1 MTCPQCQQAA
11 PFHGY
16 RPFHPVSLLGSITCH
31 RAYYYCGRCGV
42 GLFPFD
48 EQAGF
53 NVHRLTAG
61 AERVVSL
68 LGQVCDSFA
77 EAAQKALPEACGLHL
92 SESTVQKATE
102 DAGKRLGDLLRQGHT
117 LGESKGFSWHKDAL
131 GRTCAYVGID
141 AIGVPQQAEDG
152 GKAENRMSYVA
163 LVYNPPPEKEK
174 PAEPAEPAKGKP
186 AEPAG
191 PPRPARGLPLA
202 GYQPV
207 PETAGAADALPGKP
221 QGSKPKPA
229 TMQARYLSGLYDLD
243 ELGLQ
248 LRRQAAQVGM
258 EQAQQWLAL
267 SDAGNGL
274 EDFLRRNFNRPD
286 LVVILDFYH
295 PTGYLEKLALAL
307 HPGQAEQSQA
317 LTQQWCHLLK
327 HQGGEAML
335 GVLQG
340 LPVPRRQAVKQ
351 VHDEALS
358 YFSNHKGRMDYPY
371 YLSQGWQIG
380 SGPVESGC
388 KTVVGQRMKLAG
400 MRWREYGTDG
410 VCHLR
415 ALFKSDKGQWDAFWE
430 RDVNKRTIGSQ
441 QMSC

>member
-1 MTCPQCQQAA
+1 MGQ
-11 PFHGY
+11 
-16 RPFHPVSLLGSITCH
+16 ITCR
-31 RAYYYCGRCGV
+31 RAYYYCGHCGL

-53 NVHRLTAG
+53 NGHRLTAG
-61 AERVVSL
+61 AERVVCL
-68 LGQVCDSFA
+68 LGQICDSFA
-77 EAAQKALPEACGLHL
+77 EAATKALPEACGLHL
-92 SESTVQKATE
+92 SESTVQDTTE
-102 DAGKRLGDLLRQGHT
+102 DAGKRLGEWLQQGHT
-117 LGESKGFSWHKDAL
+117 LGESKDFQWHTDAL

-141 AIGVPQQAEDG
+141 AVGVPQQAADG

-163 LVYNPPPEKEK
+163 MVYNPPPEKDKDK
-174 PAEPAEPAKGKP
+174 PAQPTEPAEPAV
-186 AEPAG
+186 
-191 PPRPARGLPLA
+191 GLPIA

-207 PETAGAADALPGKP
+207 AETTAAADALPGKP
-221 QGSKPKPA
+221 QGHKPKPA
-229 TMQARYLSGLYDLD
+229 QMQARYLSGLYDLD

-258 EQAQQWLAL
+258 ERAQQWLAL

-286 LVVILDFYH
+286 VVVILDFYH
-295 PTGYLEKLALAL
+295 PSGYLEKLALAL
-307 HPGQAEQSQA
+307 HPGQSEQSQA

-335 GVLQG
+335 AVLQG
-340 LPVPRRQAVKQ
+340 LKVARRQAVKQ
-351 VHDEALS
+351 AYQEALT
-358 YFSNHKGRMDYPY
+358 YFSNHKERMDYPY

-388 KTVVGQRMKLAG
+388 KTVVSQRMKLAG

-430 RDVNKRTIGSQ
+430 RKVNKRPMNYQ
-441 QMSC
+441 RMSR

>member
-1 MTCPQCQQAA
+1 VSCPQCQRTA
-11 PFHGY
+11 PFHDH
-16 RPFHPVSLLGSITCH
+16 RAFHPVSLLGPITCR
-31 RAYYYCGRCGV
+31 RAYYYCGRCKL

-48 EQAGF
+48 ETAGF
-53 NVHRLTAG
+53 NAHRLTAA
-61 AERVVSL
+61 AERVVCL
-68 LGQVCDSFA
+68 LGQVCDSFE
-77 EAAQKALPEACGLHL
+77 EAATKALPEACGLRL
-92 SESTVQKATE
+92 GESTVQDTTE
-102 DAGKRLGDLLRQGHT
+102 DAGKRLGELLQQGHT
-117 LGESKGFSWHKDAL
+117 LGELAPFEWHKDAQ

-141 AIGVPQQAEDG
+141 AIGVPQQAKGG
-152 GKAENRMSYVA
+152 GKAENRMSYIA
-163 LVYNPPPEKEK
+163 MIYNPPPEKEK
-174 PAEPAEPAKGKP
+174 PCPKDLPAEPTELAV
-186 AEPAG
+186 
-191 PPRPARGLPLA
+191 GLPVS

-207 PETAGAADALPGKP
+207 AETVAAADALPGKP
-221 QGSKPKPA
+221 HGSKPKPVK
-229 TMQARYLSGLYDLD
+229 MQARYLSGLYDLD

-274 EDFLRRNFNRPD
+274 EEFLRRNFNRPD

-295 PTGYLEKLALAL
+295 PTGYLAKLALAW
-307 HPGQAEQSQA
+307 HPGQSELSQP

-335 GVLQG
+335 AVLQG
-340 LPVPRRQAVKQ
+340 LKVPRRQAVKLAYE
-351 VHDEALS
+351 EALT
-358 YFSNHKGRMDYPY
+358 YFTNHKGRMDYPH

-430 RDVNKRTIGSQ
+430 RKVNKRPIKDQ
-441 QMSC
+441 LMSR

>member
-1 MTCPQCQQAA
+1 MTCPACQQAA
-11 PFHGY
+11 PFHGH
-16 RPFHPVSLLGSITCH
+16 RPFHPVSLLGPITCS
-31 RAYYYCGRCGV
+31 RAYYYCGRCGL

-53 NVHRLTAG
+53 HDHRLTAG

-77 EAAQKALPEACGLHL
+77 EAAHKALPEACGLHL
-92 SESTVQKATE
+92 GEATVQRATE
-102 DAGKRLGDLLRQGHT
+102 DAGKRLGELLQHGHT
-117 LGESKGFSWHKDAL
+117 LGDPAGFTWHKDAQ

-141 AIGVPQQAEDG
+141 ASGVPQQAKGG

-163 LVYNPPPEKEK
+163 LVYNPPPEKAK
-174 PAEPAEPAKGKP
+174 PPAPAPPAEPAP
-186 AEPAG
+186 
-191 PPRPARGLPLA
+191 GLPVP

-207 PETAGAADALPGKP
+207 PETAAAADALPGEPAGGKP
-221 QGSKPKPA
+221 QPA
-229 TMQARYLSGLYDLD
+229 RMQARYLSGLYDLD

-258 EQAQQWLAL
+258 EQAQQWIAL

-295 PTGYLEKLALAL
+295 PAGYLEKLALAW
-307 HPGQAEQSQA
+307 HAGQPEPAQA
-317 LTQQWCHLLK
+317 LAQQWCHLLK
-327 HQGGEAML
+327 HQGGAAML
-335 GVLQG
+335 AVLQG
-340 LPVPRRQAVKQ
+340 LRVPRRHAVQQAYA
-351 VHDEALS
+351 EALT
-358 YFSNHKGRMDYPY
+358 YFTNHHGRMDYPAY
-371 YLSQGWQIG
+371 RARGWQIG

-415 ALFKSDKGQWDAFWE
+415 ALFKSDKGQWEAFWE
-430 RDVNKRTIGSQ
+430 RQVNKRPINYQ
-441 QMSC
+441 RK

>member
-1 MTCPQCQQAA
+1 MTCPNCQQAA
-11 PFHGY
+11 PFHGH
-16 RPFHPVSLLGSITCH
+16 RPFHPVSLLGQITCR
-31 RAYYYCGRCGV
+31 RAYYYCGRCGL

-48 EQAGF
+48 ELAGF
-53 NVHRLTAG
+53 NGHRLTAG

-68 LGQVCDSFA
+68 LGQVCDSFQ

-92 SESTVQKATE
+92 GESTVQDTTE
-102 DAGKRLGDLLRQGHT
+102 DAGKRLGEWLQQGHT
-117 LGESKGFSWHKDAL
+117 LGEPAAFKWHKDAL

-141 AIGVPQQAEDG
+141 ATGVPQQAADG

-163 LVYNPPPEKEK
+163 MVYNPPPEKEK
-174 PAEPAEPAKGKP
+174 QQPAGSAALAEPAQPAAP
-186 AEPAG
+186 
-191 PPRPARGLPLA
+191 LPVP

-207 PETAGAADALPGKP
+207 SETMAAADALPGQP
-221 QGSKPKPA
+221 QGSQPKPA
-229 TMQARYLSGLYDLD
+229 KMQARYLSGLYDLD

-295 PTGYLEKLALAL
+295 PTGYLEKLALAW
-307 HPGQAEQSQA
+307 HPGQPAQAQA

-335 GVLQG
+335 AVLQG
-340 LPVPRRQAVKQ
+340 LSVPRRHAAKQAYQ
-351 VHDEALS
+351 EALS
-358 YFSNHKGRMDYPY
+358 YFTNHQGRMDYPF
-371 YLSQGWQIG
+371 YLAQGWQIG

-388 KTVVGQRMKLAG
+388 KTVVGQRLKLAG

-415 ALFKSDKGQWDAFWE
+415 ALFKSDSGQWDAFWE
-430 RDVNKRTIGSQ
+430 RKVNKRPIKSQ
-441 QMSC
+441 QMSR

>member
-1 MTCPQCQQAA
+1 VTCPQCQQAA
-11 PFHGY
+11 PFHGH
-16 RPFHPVSLLGSITCH
+16 RPFHPLSLLGPITCR
-31 RAYYYCGRCGV
+31 RAYYYCGRCGL
-42 GLFPFD
+42 GFFPFD

-53 NVHRLTAG
+53 NAHRLTAG

-68 LGQVCDSFA
+68 LGQVCDSFE
-77 EAAQKALPEACGLHL
+77 EAANKALPEACGLHL
-92 SESTVQKATE
+92 GESTVQRTTE
-102 DAGKRLGDLLRQGHT
+102 DAGKRLDELLQQGCT
-117 LGESKGFSWHKDAL
+117 LGEPAGFAWYQDAL

-141 AIGVPQQAEDG
+141 AIGVPQQGADG

-163 LVYNPPPEKEK
+163 MVYNPPPEKDK
-174 PAEPAEPAKGKP
+174 PCASVQPSEPAA
-186 AEPAG
+186 A
-191 PPRPARGLPLA
+191 LPVP

-207 PETAGAADALPGKP
+207 AETAAAADALPGKP
-221 QGSKPKPA
+221 QGGKPPSA

-248 LRRQAAQVGM
+248 LRRQAAHVGM
-258 EQAQQWLAL
+258 EQVQQWIAL

-295 PTGYLEKLALAL
+295 PTGYLEKLALAWHL
-307 HPGQAEQSQA
+307 GQPEQARA

-327 HQGGEAML
+327 HQGGAAML
-335 GVLQG
+335 AVLQE
-340 LPVPRRQAVKQ
+340 LKVPRRPAVKQ
-351 VHDEALS
+351 AYQEALT
-358 YFSNHKGRMDYPY
+358 YFSNHHGRMNYPF

-388 KTVVGQRMKLAG
+388 QTVVGQRMKLAG

-430 RDVNKRTIGSQ
+430 RKVNKRPSNYQ
-441 QMSC
+441 HK

>member
-1 MTCPQCQQAA
+1 VTCPHCQHAA

-16 RPFHPVSLLGSITCH
+16 RSFRPLSLLGSLTCR

-53 NVHRLTAG
+53 HHHRLTAG
-61 AERVVSL
+61 AERVVCL
-68 LGQVCDSFA
+68 LGQVCDSFE
-77 EAAQKALPEACGLHL
+77 EAAQKALPEACGLRL
-92 SESTVQKATE
+92 GESTVQDTTE
-102 DAGKRLGDLLRQGHT
+102 DAGQRLGQLGEQGHT
-117 LGESKGFSWHKDAL
+117 LGQPKGFDWHQDAL

-141 AIGVPQQAEDG
+141 AIGVPQQAADG

-163 LVYNPPPEKEK
+163 MIYNPPPEKEK
-174 PAEPAEPAKGKP
+174 PATSPAEPAP
-186 AEPAG
+186 V
-191 PPRPARGLPLA
+191 LPVP

-207 PETAGAADALPGKP
+207 PETAAAADALPGRP
-221 QGSKPKPA
+221 QGNKPKPV

-274 EDFLRRNFNRPD
+274 EDFLRRNFNRPN

-295 PTGYLEKLALAL
+295 PTGYLEKLALAWY
-307 HPGQAEQSQA
+307 PGQAEQAQA

-335 GVLQG
+335 AVLQG
-340 LPVPRRQAVKQ
+340 LSVPRRAAVK
-351 VHDEALS
+351 EAYAAALT
-358 YFSNHKGRMDYPY
+358 YFTNHKERMNYPY

-415 ALFKSDKGQWDAFWE
+415 ALFKSDRGQWEAFWE
-430 RDVNKRTIGSQ
+430 RKVNKSPISYQR
-441 QMSC
+441 MPR

>member
-1 MTCPQCQQAA
+1 VSCPQCQQAA
-11 PFHGY
+11 PFHGH
-16 RPFHPVSLLGSITCH
+16 RPFHPLSLLGPITCR
-31 RAYYYCGRCGV
+31 RAYYYCGRCGL

-48 EQAGF
+48 EAAGF
-53 NVHRLTAG
+53 HGHRLTAG

-77 EAAQKALPEACGLHL
+77 EAATKALPEACGLHL
-92 SESTVQKATE
+92 GESTVQRTTE
-102 DAGKRLGDLLRQGHT
+102 DAGKRLCQLRQQGHT
-117 LGESKGFSWHKDAL
+117 LGDSAGFAWHKDAL

-141 AIGVPQQAEDG
+141 AIGVPQQAPDG

-163 LVYNPPPEKEK
+163 LVYNPPPEKDK
-174 PAEPAEPAKGKP
+174 PAEPA
-186 AEPAG
+186 AG
-191 PPRPARGLPLA
+191 PSVPP
-202 GYQPV
+202 YQPV
-207 PETAGAADALPGKP
+207 PETAAAADALPGKP
-221 QGSKPKPA
+221 QGSKPRPA
-229 TMQARYLSGLYDLD
+229 TMQSRYLSGLYDLD

-274 EDFLRRNFNRPD
+274 EEFLRRNFNRPD

-295 PTGYLEKLALAL
+295 PTGYLEKLALAW
-307 HPGQAEQSQA
+307 HPGQPAQAQA

-327 HQGGEAML
+327 HQGGAAML
-335 GVLQG
+335 SVLQG
-340 LPVPRRQAVKQ
+340 LSVPRREPVKQ
-351 VHDEALS
+351 AYEEALT
-358 YFSNHKGRMDYPY
+358 YFRNHHERMDYPFY
-371 YLSQGWQIG
+371 RSQGWQIG

-415 ALFKSDKGQWDAFWE
+415 ALFKSDSGQWDAFWE
-430 RDVNKRTIGSQ
+430 RKVNKRPINYQ
-441 QMSC
+441 RMSC

>member
-1 MTCPQCQQAA
+1 MPCPECQQAA

-16 RPFHPVSLLGSITCH
+16 RTFHPVSLLGPITCR
-31 RAYYYCGRCGV
+31 RAYYYCGRCGL

-53 NVHRLTAG
+53 NAHRLSAG

-77 EAAQKALPEACGLHL
+77 EAAEKALPEACGLHL
-92 SESTVQKATE
+92 CESTVQRTTE
-102 DAGKRLGDLLRQGHT
+102 DAGKRLGEILQQGHT
-117 LGESKGFSWHKDAL
+117 LGDPAGFAWHPDAQ

-141 AIGVPQQAEDG
+141 ATGVPQQAKGG

-163 LVYNPPPEKEK
+163 MVYNPPPEKPK
-174 PAEPAEPAKGKP
+174 PAEPAPPAV
-186 AEPAG
+186 
-191 PPRPARGLPLA
+191 GLPVP

-207 PETAGAADALPGKP
+207 PETTAAADALPGKL

-229 TMQARYLSGLYDLD
+229 KMQARYLSGLYDLE

-274 EDFLRRNFNRPD
+274 EDFLKSNFNRPD

-295 PTGYLEKLALAL
+295 PAGYLEKLALAW
-307 HPGQAEQSQA
+307 HPGQPEQSQA

-335 GVLQG
+335 AVLQG
-340 LPVPRRQAVKQ
+340 LKVPRRQAVQ
-351 VHDEALS
+351 QAYAEALT
-358 YFSNHKGRMDYPY
+358 YFTNHHGRMDYPF
-371 YLSQGWQIG
+371 YLAQGWQIG

-400 MRWREYGTDG
+400 MRWRPYGTDG

-415 ALFKSDKGQWDAFWE
+415 ALFKSAGGQWDAFWE
-430 RDVNKRTIGSQ
+430 RKVNKRPINYQ
-441 QMSC
+441 RMSR